1 MSTWVYFDPQSDAPM
16 DVVKTLCGIF
26 GGKDSGQT
34 NDGPLVWEGKLL
46 LGHASFEIWVNPDH
60 GPANRDEVSRE
71 GRQAFG
77 EPGP

>member
-1 MSTWVYFDPQSDAPM
+1 M

-71 GRQAFG
+71 G
-77 EPGP
+77 